1 MKKLLFLTWRGM
13 GRSWTKL
20 CNFSLIKMALDQRPI
35 GNPNDQSLFYFGKVL
50 NDTMYNSVICPQ
62 LCKISKLWEC
72 QNAKYTNEQS

>member
-1 MKKLLFLTWRGM
+1 
-13 GRSWTKL
+13 
-20 CNFSLIKMALDQRPI
+20 MALDQRPI